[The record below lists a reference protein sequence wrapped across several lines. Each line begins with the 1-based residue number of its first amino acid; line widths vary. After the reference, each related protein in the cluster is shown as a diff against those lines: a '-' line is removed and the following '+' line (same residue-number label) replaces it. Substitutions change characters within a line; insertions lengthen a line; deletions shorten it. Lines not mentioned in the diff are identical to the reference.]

1 MKRPRRAD
9 AAPSQRAFLELQE
22 THRELE
28 RKFKTLSHRLAQAES
43 DLQQSLT
50 ERTRLEDQISRMNTL
65 AALGQMAATVAHE
78 IRNPL
83 GGIAGFAGLL
93 ERDLPVDDPRRKWVK
108 KIIEGVSSLNAIVTG
123 LLHYTRPVRL
133 NAHRIDIVSLI
144 EESASF
150 VEIDL
155 ARRDDQAISIARA
168 YEVPGVACL
177 ADPEQMQQVFLN
189 LLQNAAQAMP
199 GGGTITV
206 SVRKTGNGAMEPVL
220 PTLPPE
226 AEKQRSGETGK
237 ESLSDSPPLPFSVS
251 EVGEWVEVA
260 VADTGEGMP
269 EEVQRQLFTPFF
281 TTKENGTGL
290 GLATA
295 RKIVE
300 AHRGTIRVTSEVGRG
315 STFAIALPLT

>member
-9 AAPSQRAFLELQE
+9 AAPSQRAFPELQE
-22 THRELE
+22 IHRELE
-28 RKFKTLSHRLAQAES
+28 RKFEALSHRLAQTES
-43 DLQQSLT
+43 DLRQSQT
-50 ERTRLEDQISRMNTL
+50 ERVRLEDQVSRMNTL

-93 ERDLPVDDPRRKWVK
+93 ERDLTVDDPRRKWVK
-108 KIIEGVSSLNAIVTG
+108 KIIEGVSSLNSIVTG

-133 NAHRIDIVSLI
+133 NVHRVDIVNLI

-155 ARRDDQAISIARA
+155 ARRDGQTISIARV
-168 YEVPGVACL
+168 YEVPGAACL
-177 ADPEQMQQVFLN
+177 VDPEQMQQVFLN

-199 GGGTITV
+199 EGGTITV
-206 SVRKTGNGAMEPVL
+206 SVRTEPETRGRGDTGN
-220 PTLPPE
+220 PP
-226 AEKQRSGETGK
+226 
-237 ESLSDSPPLPFSVS
+237 LSPSPPLP
-251 EVGEWVEVA
+251 VGEEGRGWVEVE
-260 VADTGEGMP
+260 VADTGEGMS

-295 RKIVE
+295 RKIIE
-300 AHRGTIRVTSEVGRG
+300 AHRGTIRVTSETGRG
-315 STFAIALPLT
+315 SAFAVALPLM

>member
-1 MKRPRRAD
+1 MKRPRRAGS
-9 AAPSQRAFLELQE
+9 SQDRLKALQE
-22 THRELE
+22 THRALE
-28 RKFKTLSHRLAQAES
+28 ADYGALAQRLEQAGHDLKQCQAEK
-43 DLQQSLT
+43 
-50 ERTRLEDQISRMNTL
+50 TRLEETVNRVNTL

-93 ERDLPVDDPRRKWVK
+93 ERDLSVDDPRRRWVK

-133 NAHRIDIVSLI
+133 NAHPIDMVNLV

-150 VEIDL
+150 LEIDL
-155 ARRDDQAISIARA
+155 ARRDEGRIAVARI
-168 YEVPGVACL
+168 YEASGAVCEI
-177 ADPEQMQQVFLN
+177 DPEQVQQVLLN

-199 GGGTITV
+199 DGGTITV
-206 SVRKTGNGAMEPVL
+206 SVKKSGTVNPHHPPFPHSPTPPFGAVEGN
-220 PTLPPE
+220 
-226 AEKQRSGETGK
+226 
-237 ESLSDSPPLPFSVS
+237 
-251 EVGEWVEVA
+251 WVEVA
-260 VADTGEGMP
+260 VADTGHGMS
-269 EEVQRQLFTPFF
+269 EEVQKNLFTPFF

-300 AHRGTIRVTSEVGRG
+300 AHRGAIRVTSEIGRG
-315 STFAIALPLT
+315 SIFVVAIPATS

>member
-1 MKRPRRAD
+1 MN

-22 THRELE
+22 TYRELE
-28 RKFKTLSHRLAQAES
+28 RKFEALSLRLAQAEF
-43 DLQQSLT
+43 DLQQSQA
-50 ERTRLEDQISRMNTL
+50 ERTRLEDQVSRMNTL

-93 ERDLPVDDPRRKWVK
+93 ERDLTVDDPRRKWVK

-123 LLHYTRPVRL
+123 LLHYTRPIRL
-133 NAHRIDIVSLI
+133 NAHRIDIVNLI

-168 YEVPGVACL
+168 YEAPGVACL
-177 ADPEQMQQVFLN
+177 VDPEQMQQVFLN

-199 GGGTITV
+199 DGGTITV
-206 SVRKTGNGAMEPVL
+206 SVRAETQKRRNGDAEN
-220 PTLPPE
+220 PPF
-226 AEKQRSGETGK
+226 S
-237 ESLSDSPPLPFSVS
+237 SSPPLPI
-251 EVGEWVEVA
+251 GEEGTGWVEVA

-315 STFAIALPLT
+315 STFAIALPLM

>member
-22 THRELE
+22 TYRELE
-28 RKFKTLSHRLAQAES
+28 RKFEALSHRLAQAEF
-43 DLQQSLT
+43 DLQQSQT
-50 ERTRLEDQISRMNTL
+50 ERTRLEDQVSRMNTL

-93 ERDLPVDDPRRKWVK
+93 ERDLTVDDPRRKWVK
-108 KIIEGVSSLNAIVTG
+108 RIIEGVSSLNAIVTG
-123 LLHYTRPVRL
+123 LLHYTRPIRL
-133 NAHRIDIVSLI
+133 NAHRIDIVNLI

-168 YEVPGVACL
+168 YEAPGVACL
-177 ADPEQMQQVFLN
+177 VDPEQMQQVFLN

-199 GGGTITV
+199 DGGTITV
-206 SVRKTGNGAMEPVL
+206 SVKKAENRGIVDRGSWIVDRKNQATDHVGKGDESRTTNDES
-220 PTLPPE
+220 
-226 AEKQRSGETGK
+226 RNHSG
-237 ESLSDSPPLPFSVS
+237 
-251 EVGEWVEVA
+251 WVEVA

-315 STFAIALPLT
+315 STFAIALPLM

>member
-9 AAPSQRAFLELQE
+9 AAPSQRAFLELQK
-22 THRELE
+22 TYRELE
-28 RKFKTLSHRLAQAES
+28 RKFEALSHRLAQAEF
-43 DLQQSLT
+43 DLQQSRT
-50 ERTRLEDQISRMNTL
+50 ERTRLEDQVSRMNTL

-93 ERDLPVDDPRRKWVK
+93 ERDLAVDDPRRKWVK

-133 NAHRIDIVSLI
+133 NVHRIDIVSLI

-155 ARRDDQAISIARA
+155 ARRDDQAISIARD
-168 YEVPGVACL
+168 YETPGVACL
-177 ADPEQMQQVFLN
+177 VDPEQMQQVFLN

-206 SVRKTGNGAMEPVL
+206 SVRKAGNGEMG
-220 PTLPPE
+220 
-226 AEKQRSGETGK
+226 KGSGGSGGGMGSVGSACT
-237 ESLSDSPPLPFSVS
+237 SYTSYTSYTSHTPLQ
-251 EVGEWVEVA
+251 GWVEVT
-260 VADTGEGMP
+260 VADTGEGMT

-315 STFAIALPLT
+315 STFAITLPLP

>member
-1 MKRPRRAD
+1 MKQPRRAD
-9 AAPSQRAFLELQE
+9 TASSQRAFPLPQE

-28 RKFKTLSHRLAQAES
+28 RKLEAVTQKLAQTEF
-43 DLQQSLT
+43 DLQQSRT
-50 ERTRLEDQISRMNTL
+50 ERAQLEAQVSLMNTL

-93 ERDLPVDDPRRKWVK
+93 ERDLSIGDPRRKWVK

-123 LLHYTRPVRL
+123 LLNYTRPVRL
-133 NAHRIDIVSLI
+133 NAHRIDLVSLI

-150 VEIDL
+150 LEIDL
-155 ARRDDQAISIARA
+155 ARRPDQGISVARA
-168 YEVPGVACL
+168 YEAPDAPCL

-199 GGGTITV
+199 DGGTITV
-206 SVRKTGNGAMEPVL
+206 SVRVDAETRGHGDAEN
-220 PTLPPE
+220 PPFS
-226 AEKQRSGETGK
+226 A
-237 ESLSDSPPLPFSVS
+237 SPPLP
-251 EVGEWVEVA
+251 VGDEGRGWVEVA
-260 VADTGEGMP
+260 VADTGEGMS
-269 EEVQRQLFTPFF
+269 EEVQGRLFTPFF

-295 RKIVE
+295 RKIIE

-315 STFAIALPLT
+315 STFRIALPAS

>member
-9 AAPSQRAFLELQE
+9 TAPSQRAFLELQE

-28 RKFKTLSHRLAQAES
+28 RRCEALAQKLAQTES
-43 DLQQSLT
+43 DLRHSRT
-50 ERTRLEDQISRMNTL
+50 EQVRLEDQVSRMNTL
-65 AALGQMAATVAHE
+65 AALGQMAAAVAHE

-93 ERDLPVDDPRRKWVK
+93 ERDLAVDDPRRKWVK
-108 KIIEGVSSLNAIVTG
+108 KIIEGVSSLNSIVTG

-133 NAHRIDIVSLI
+133 NIHRIDIVNLI

-155 ARRDDQAISIARA
+155 ARRDGQAISIARA
-168 YEVPGVACL
+168 YEVPGAPCL
-177 ADPEQMQQVFLN
+177 VDPEQMQQVFLN

-199 GGGTITV
+199 EGGTITV
-206 SVRKTGNGAMEPVL
+206 SVKPG
-220 PTLPPE
+220 
-226 AEKQRSGETGK
+226 SGEPEKRRGGETEPFQFPVSPIPPTG
-237 ESLSDSPPLPFSVS
+237 E
-251 EVGEWVEVA
+251 EGRGWVEVE
-260 VADTGEGMP
+260 VADTGEGMS

-295 RKIVE
+295 RKIIE
-300 AHRGTIRVTSEVGRG
+300 AHRGVIRVTSEVGRG
-315 STFAIALPLT
+315 SAFAVALLLT